1 LPAYRRALTIAG
13 SDSGGGAGIQA
24 DLKSFA
30 ALGCFGLS
38 AVTAVTAQNTLGVQ
52 SVHALPAAMV
62 AAQIDSVASDM
73 GVDAVKIGML
83 ANAEIVVAV
92 ADRIRRHGLAP
103 VVLDPVMIATGGAPL
118 LDAEGVAALAAQLMP
133 LASLVTPN
141 LPEAEA
147 LLGHTLASRPAIE
160 QGARDL
166 LAGGAGAVLIK
177 GGHAAGVLAEDC
189 LVWQGGA
196 RVRWL
201 SAARIPTAN
210 SHGTGCTLSAAIAA
224 GLAQG
229 KDVES
234 AVTAAK
240 DYVTAALA
248 AGADYRLGRG
258 AGPLH
263 HLFALWR

>member
-38 AVTAVTAQNTLGVQ
+38 AITAVTAQNTRGVQ
-52 SVHALPAAMV
+52 SVQALPASLV
-62 AAQIDSVASDM
+62 AAQIDSVASDI

-83 ANAEIVVAV
+83 ANAEIVATVAE
-92 ADRIRRHGLAP
+92 RIRRHGLTP
-103 VVLDPVMIATGGAPL
+103 LVLDPVMIATGGARL
-118 LDAEGVAALAAQLMP
+118 LDAAGIEALTELMKLAA
-133 LASLVTPN
+133 LVTPN

-147 LLGHTLASRPAIE
+147 LLGRKLTDRAEIE
-160 QGARDL
+160 RGARDL
-166 LAGGAGAVLIK
+166 LGSGAGAVLIK
-177 GGHAAGVLAEDC
+177 GGHGQGALAEDC
-189 LVWQGGA
+189 LVRPGGA
-196 RVRWL
+196 IEWL
-201 SAARIPTAN
+201 GAARIETGN

-229 KDVES
+229 KDLAS
-234 AVTAAK
+234 AVHAGK

-248 AGADYRLGRG
+248 AGAGYRLGSG
-258 AGPLH
+258 SGPLH
-263 HLFALWR
+263 HFFAFWR